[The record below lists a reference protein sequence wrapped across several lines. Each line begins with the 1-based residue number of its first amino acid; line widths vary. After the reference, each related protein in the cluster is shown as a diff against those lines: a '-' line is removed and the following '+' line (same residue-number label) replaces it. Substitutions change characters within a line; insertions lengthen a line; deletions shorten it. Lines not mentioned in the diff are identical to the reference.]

1 MMKSKM
7 HVDSGFTLIELV
19 IVVAIVGILAT
30 LAYPN
35 YSSYI
40 KRGARTDAMTILL
53 DAANKQ
59 EQYFVD
65 NREYASKLEDIGV
78 PTTSENG
85 YFNISVSVS
94 SGGYTLTATAA
105 GGPVQGDLECSSLSV
120 NNLGIKT
127 VTGTASADTCWE
139 R

>member
-1 MMKSKM
+1 MMKSDRRL
-7 HVDSGFTLIELV
+7 HTGFTLIELV

-35 YSSYI
+35 YSNYL
-40 KRGARTDAMTILL
+40 KRGARSDAMTLLL
-53 DAANKQ
+53 DGANKQ

-65 NREYASKLEDIGV
+65 NREYASKLSDIGI

-85 YFNISVSVS
+85 YFTITVVLSN
-94 SGGYTLTATAA
+94 GGYTLTATAA
-105 GGPVQGDLECSSLSV
+105 SGPVSGDTECTTLSI
-120 NNLGIKT
+120 NNLGIKS
-127 VTGTASADTCWE
+127 VTGTGSADHCWE

>member
-1 MMKSKM
+1 MMKNREKSTK
-7 HVDSGFTLIELV
+7 GFTLIELM
-19 IVVAIVGILAT
+19 IVVAILGILAT

-35 YSSYI
+35 YQGYLQ
-40 KRGARTDAMTILL
+40 RGARAEAMTILL

-65 NREYASKLEDIGV
+65 NREYASSLSDIGV
-78 PTTSENG
+78 PTTSGNG
-85 YFNISVSVS
+85 YFNITVILA

-105 GGPVQGDLECSSLSV
+105 NGPVKGDLVCTSLSL
-120 NNLGIKT
+120 NNLGIKSI
-127 VTGTASADTCWE
+127 TGTGSVDQCWE

>member
-1 MMKSKM
+1 MMKNRIRS
-7 HVDSGFTLIELV
+7 VAGFSLIELV
-19 IVVAIVGILAT
+19 IVVAIVGVLAS

-40 KRGARTDAMTILL
+40 KRGARADAMTILL

-65 NREYASKLEDIGV
+65 NREYASNLSDIGV
-78 PTTSENG
+78 PSTSENG
-85 YFNISVSVS
+85 YFNITVALSN
-94 SGGYTLTATAA
+94 GGYTLTATAA
-105 GGPVQGDLECSSLSV
+105 NGPVKGDLECTSLSV

-127 VTGTASADTCWE
+127 VTGTATADHCWE